1 MNKLKSHLPVTLLA
15 VMLCMTAFSSVA
27 YADGDPQQLPSSTPV
42 VTPIS
47 TPTALP
53 IPFTPDGTGT
63 VLNYAADT
71 DGKEFYTII
80 TLDEHVFYLVI
91 DRQRNTENVYFLDA
105 VSVKDLL
112 SLAEDTEDSE
122 PVVAVP
128 TPVPTP
134 ETTPQQVNEPEPKHE
149 SNAGSI
155 IAVILIIAVIAV
167 CVYCYI
173 KFRKAKQ
180 TVKGSSDL
188 DDYNF
193 GDDEDAE
200 REEKFIRSDLDRA
213 GSISELEDDK

>member
-1 MNKLKSHLPVTLLA
+1 MNKLKSHLLVTLLA

-27 YADGDPQQLPSSTPV
+27 YADGDPLQLPSSTPV
-42 VTPIS
+42 VTPTF
-47 TPTALP
+47 TPTAVP
-53 IPFTPDGTGT
+53 IPFSPDGTGT
-63 VLNYAADT
+63 VLDYATDT

-80 TLDEHVFYLVI
+80 TPDEHVFYLVI

-105 VSVKDLL
+105 VSVKELL
-112 SLAEDTEDSE
+112 SLAEETESSE
-122 PVVAVP
+122 PVVVVP

-134 ETTPQQVNEPEPKHE
+134 DTTPQQENEPEPQHK

-155 IAVILIIAVIAV
+155 IAVILIAAVIAV

-188 DDYNF
+188 DNYDF
-193 GDDEDAE
+193 GDDEDSE
-200 REEKFIRSDLDRA
+200 PEEEHVQSDVDR
-213 GSISELEDDK
+213 GSSVSEPEDEN